1 LIYFVHDF
9 LRSGKH
15 PIELPFS
22 KTQTGLPFVSQE
34 LFVPEQETI
43 RRAERD
49 KEEGKSPSTQAGEF
63 VREEM
68 EHIRQGVHGARST
81 KQAIAIG
88 LSKARRA
95 GVDLPPPPGKKAE
108 SSRSKRRS
116 SSKSS
121 RKRANSSLRALRRE
135 GSVSASPDALS
146 RFAKASARKR
156 GSVSRHRAAAKAAQ
170 TRSHNRSKRR
180 R

>member
-1 LIYFVHDF
+1 M
-9 LRSGKH
+9 
-15 PIELPFS
+15 
-22 KTQTGLPFVSQE
+22 
-34 LFVPEQETI
+34 PEQETI

-108 SSRSKRRS
+108 SSRSSKRRS

-156 GSVSRHRAAAKAAQ
+156 GSVKPPS
-170 TRSHNRSKRR
+170 RR
-180 R
+180 RESCSNQIAQSIEAASLRVCVKTLVTREGTTSVVPHVLALQIGFSR

>member
-1 LIYFVHDF
+1 
-9 LRSGKH
+9 
-15 PIELPFS
+15 
-22 KTQTGLPFVSQE
+22 
-34 LFVPEQETI
+34 
-43 RRAERD
+43 
-49 KEEGKSPSTQAGEF
+49 
-63 VREEM
+63 M

-108 SSRSKRRS
+108 SSRSSKRRS

>member
-1 LIYFVHDF
+1 M
-9 LRSGKH
+9 
-15 PIELPFS
+15 
-22 KTQTGLPFVSQE
+22 
-34 LFVPEQETI
+34 PEQETI

-49 KEEGKSPSTQAGEF
+49 KQEGKSPSTQAGEF

-68 EHIRQGVHGARST
+68 DHVRQGVHGVRST

-95 GVDLPPPPGKKAE
+95 GIDLPPPPSKKAS
-108 SSRSKRRS
+108 SSRSSKRKS
-116 SSKSS
+116 SRKSS

-135 GSVSASPDALS
+135 GSSSASPAALS

-156 GSVSRHRAAAKAAQ
+156 GSASRHRAAVKAAQ
-170 TRSHNRSKRR
+170 ARLHHRPKPRR
-180 R
+180 